1 MPRSSSKAPATIS
14 TPPPD
19 KVVGGPRVIA
29 DVSDCA
35 NNAIASVND
44 ECTEIVSVPVISVRK
59 DIEKPSCGPSESVS
73 PLTGDRAE
81 LFNEFFCVHKFSR
94 C

>member
-1 MPRSSSKAPATIS
+1 MTASECILCGSKMPRFSSKAPATIS

-44 ECTEIVSVPVISVRK
+44 ECTKIVSGARVL
-59 DIEKPSCGPSESVS
+59 C
-73 PLTGDRAE
+73 
-81 LFNEFFCVHKFSR
+81 
-94 C
+94 